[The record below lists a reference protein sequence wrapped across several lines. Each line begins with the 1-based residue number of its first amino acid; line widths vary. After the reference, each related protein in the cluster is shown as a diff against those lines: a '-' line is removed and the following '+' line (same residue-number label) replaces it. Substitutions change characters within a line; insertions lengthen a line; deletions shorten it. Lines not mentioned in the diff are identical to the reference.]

1 MALARNVSKK
11 YEKIQETKRHNMAT
25 LRSLLIIISLTFVFA
40 CGHTMKYSKSVPPII
55 DKISAV
61 KVMDVEGCCRKDF
74 IKNILI
80 VELSQIKKIKID
92 DNAKYALHVKVDGY
106 HPRYR
111 RYIALTAK
119 ITDIETN
126 KTEWVASISGVAG
139 RIFIDEVIKN
149 TINELVRE
157 MTQSM

>member
-1 MALARNVSKK
+1 MGA
-11 YEKIQETKRHNMAT
+11 
-25 LRSLLIIISLTFVFA
+25 LRSLLIVLFLTFVFA
-40 CGHTMKYSKSVPPII
+40 CASPHAIKYSKTIYPINE
-55 DKISAV
+55 KISAV
-61 KVMDVEGCCRKDF
+61 KIMDVEGCCRTDF

-80 VELSQIKKIKID
+80 AELLQTKKIKID

-126 KTEWVASISGVAG
+126 KTEWVASISGVAS
-139 RIFIDEVIKN
+139 RVFIDEVIKN
-149 TINELVRE
+149 TINELIKE